1 MQSTRRKP
9 FAIGG
14 SKGVTIPQGMTIG
27 EEVSMA
33 AGERL
38 LLVDT
43 SGEIPDYKLLQFFID
58 YVEPAFQNWKEAQK
72 QGSTKPGG
80 YRALHHESPQAVM
93 PAKPLEAEGIA
104 TPQPDVPVVSCFNCG
119 QLIAW
124 TLDKGASAVC
134 PRCGAILRLV
144 ATPKALQ

>member
-9 FAIGG
+9 FVIGG
-14 SKGVTIPQGMTIG
+14 SKGVTLPQGMTIG

-33 AGERL
+33 AGDRL

-58 YVEPAFQNWKEAQK
+58 YLEPAFQSWKDSQK
-72 QGSTKPGG
+72 QVNTKPGG
-80 YRALHHESPQAVM
+80 FRAMQQEAPQTIIPV
-93 PAKPLEAEGIA
+93 KPFEAEGVA
-104 TPQPDVPVVSCFNCG
+104 TPQPDVPVVSCFQCG

-124 TLDKGASAVC
+124 TLGPQATAVC
-134 PRCGAILRLV
+134 PKCGAILRLV
-144 ATPKALQ
+144 ATPKTS